1 MLLKGHVKLQVPY
14 RPSGEVRP
22 AACSVTAM
30 RRGIIVSII
39 GLALAFGAFYVFSWP
54 TTLHGDRGDEVV
66 FPDSPPN
73 QLLHT
78 GQVPFKVSGRREIS
92 IVTVKLNAPS
102 PG

>member
-30 RRGIIVSII
+30 RRGIIVLII

-54 TTLHGDRGDEVV
+54 TTLHCDRGIELVI
-66 FPDSPPN
+66 PASPPN
-73 QLLHT
+73 LLLHT
-78 GQVPFKVSGRREIS
+78 GQDPFTVAGRRQIS

-102 PG
+102 P